1 MSEENNT
8 SLEQEWVVLQNN
20 IEALERSCLLI
31 KLCAVALF
39 IATAVFNFSVAMI
52 VGLLLLMCLQ
62 EAIVRT
68 SQARLS
74 NRILRIEAMMKQP
87 PQEDFSAF
95 QLHTEWLK
103 ERKGVV
109 GLLMEYASQALR
121 PTVAF
126 PYVLLVVF
134 SFALN
139 WGQSPY

>member
-1 MSEENNT
+1 MSEATST
-8 SLEQEWVVLQNN
+8 SLEQEWIVLQNN

-31 KLCAVALF
+31 KLCTVTLF
-39 IATAVFNFSVAMI
+39 IATAVFNFSVAMM
-52 VGLLLLMCLQ
+52 VGLVVLMCLQ

-68 SQARLS
+68 SQARLGA
-74 NRILRIEAMMKQP
+74 RIVRIEAMIKQP
-87 PQEDFSAF
+87 LQDEFSAF

-109 GLLMEYASQALR
+109 GLLIEYVSQALR

-134 SFALN
+134 SFALS